1 MDSTRFDYVTYIR
14 GDQNKVWEAL
24 TTDEISR
31 KFWFDS
37 RQESQW
43 EKGSPWRMSAP
54 DGRLVNSGEVLD
66 IVPPQHLALS
76 WRNELKEDLRE
87 EGYSRL
93 TFDLDQQGQSTKL
106 SLTHEIAVKN
116 SALIEDVS
124 RGWPLIIASLKS
136 LIETGDS
143 LAETREWP
151 SGL

>member
-1 MDSTRFDYVTYIR
+1 V
-14 GDQNKVWEAL
+14 
-24 TTDEISR
+24 
-31 KFWFDS
+31 
-37 RQESQW
+37 
-43 EKGSPWRMSAP
+43 
-54 DGRLVNSGEVLD
+54 VLG

-76 WRNELKEDLRE
+76 WRNELKENLRE
-87 EGYSRL
+87 EGFSRL
-93 TFDLDQQGQSTKL
+93 TFDLDQQGRSTKL

-143 LAETREWP
+143 LVETREWP